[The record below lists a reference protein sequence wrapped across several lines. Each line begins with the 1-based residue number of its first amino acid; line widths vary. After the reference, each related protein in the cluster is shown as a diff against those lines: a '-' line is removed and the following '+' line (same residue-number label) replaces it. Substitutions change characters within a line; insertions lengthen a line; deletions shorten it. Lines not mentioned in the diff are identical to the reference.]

1 MRRVSLNLFFS
12 WCVAVALL
20 ALTACAVSAPVQEMS
35 NARQTIQAARDAG
48 AEQHAPELL
57 SVAESLLDKAAL
69 KLEQG
74 KYPVARDLALEAQE
88 QAMSARHKAI
98 QKSGN
103 TPQND

>member
-1 MRRVSLNLFFS
+1 MRRVSLTLFFS
-12 WCVAVALL
+12 WCVALL

-35 NARQTIQAARDAG
+35 NARQTIQAAREAG

-57 SVAESLLDKAAL
+57 SVAENLLDKAAH

-74 KYPVARDLALEAQE
+74 NYPVARDLALEAQE
-88 QAMSARHKAI
+88 QAMNARHKAL

-103 TPQND
+103 RPQND